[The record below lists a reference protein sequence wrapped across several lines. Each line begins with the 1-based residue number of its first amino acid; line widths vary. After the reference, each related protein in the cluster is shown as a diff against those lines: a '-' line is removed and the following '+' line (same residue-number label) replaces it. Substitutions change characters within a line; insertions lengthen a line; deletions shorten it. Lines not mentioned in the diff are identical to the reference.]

1 MVFEGKGRSE
11 TLRFF
16 IAVSRFNT
24 PITGKLLDGARA
36 ELERSG
42 VPSGQIDSAFVPGA
56 FELPIA
62 LETAAA
68 SGRYDGLI
76 ALGCVIRGETA
87 HFDFV
92 AGEASRGVSQIQI
105 ARQIPIGF
113 GLLTVENEAQA
124 LDRAG
129 GKWGNKGV
137 EAAQA
142 ALEMIHLLRN
152 LRKG

>member
-1 MVFEGKGRSE
+1 MVFEGKGHSE
-11 TLRFF
+11 SLRFF

-24 PITGKLLDGARA
+24 HITGKLLDGAKA

-42 VPSGQIDSAFVPGA
+42 VPVSHIDSAFVPGA

-76 ALGCVIRGETA
+76 ALGCVISGETA
-87 HFDFV
+87 HFDVV
-92 AGEASRGVSQIQI
+92 AGEASRGISQIQI

-113 GLLTVENEAQA
+113 GLLTVENEEQA
-124 LDRAG
+124 VERSG

-142 ALEMIHLLRN
+142 TLEMIHLLRT

>member
-1 MVFEGKGRSE
+1 MVFEGKGRPE

-24 PITGKLLDGARA
+24 QVTQKLLDGARS

-42 VPSGQIDSAFVPGA
+42 VPPHLIDSAYVPGA
-56 FELPIA
+56 FELPLA

-87 HFDFV
+87 HFEYV
-92 AGEASRGVSQIQI
+92 AGEASRGISQIQI

-113 GLLTVENEAQA
+113 GVLAVENESQA
-124 LDRAG
+124 ADRAG